1 MNRRMYIRKEAG
13 GVGGGNKMEYDCNWR
28 YPTIEY
34 EEGKEIFL
42 LEFFP
47 LFFFHSPKIAEE
59 KCGGNNNNN
68 GRKKNGGYF
77 FYRDTQHKER
87 HPLLLITLF
96 VFFFLIYVKQREEDY
111 ITIRPCFFTID
122 KLLKYFFLFFKNKN
136 KIQLFLLSFLSLLL
150 LEPTKIENRA
160 PPK

>member
-47 LFFFHSPKIAEE
+47 LFFFIPQKLRKKNVGVTTTTTEE
-59 KCGGNNNNN
+59 
-68 GRKKNGGYF
+68 KKNGGYF

-136 KIQLFLLSFLSLLL
+136 KILLFLLSFLSLLL